1 MLEGKVSA
9 ISRRLN
15 INDATVSMVLYLY
28 LTDCLQEALLDG
40 HSNTIFG
47 TLKLNE
53 KSRPVIEVDKEGLI
67 SLLGKTD
74 VKIVQKIAE
83 FGPNAKIFEG
93 LNGNSSG
100 M

>member
-40 HSNTIFG
+40 SSKTIFG

-67 SLLGKTD
+67 SLLNKKD
-74 VKIVQKIAE
+74 IKLIQKIVE
-83 FGPNAKIFEG
+83 FSTDAKIFEG